1 MRLMSFSVRL
11 LCGSKI
17 YASPLFIRAQAGL
30 RPNGGRLCCHSLSGC
45 QLPVNWL
52 CFEAIKLR
60 DVFSK
65 LLRVF
70 NIFIATCCGCLRLFC
85 CCCCLLICCY
95 CCYCCCNAHVRLL
108 SLSSLCGRPSRIL
121 HQRQRHQAKANWRQ
135 LQQSAVIRQLYGY
148 LRVTG

>member
-1 MRLMSFSVRL
+1 MHRHCLYEPRPGSDQTVGGCVTT
-11 LCGSKI
+11 LCQV
-17 YASPLFIRAQAGL
+17 AS
-30 RPNGGRLCCHSLSGC
+30 C

-85 CCCCLLICCY
+85 CCLFCCCYLLI